1 MARKN
6 KKPIHIRDI
15 IQAAIGTQ
23 FRSSDSQLLQLW
35 DIWEQAVGDMIA
47 QNARPS
53 AFNGKLLI
61 VEVSDS
67 SWLHQLGFLKEE
79 MKININNALKQN
91 IVEEI
96 KFKIAAF

>member
-1 MARKN
+1 MERKN

-15 IQAAIGTQ
+15 LQSSMVRQ
-23 FRSSDSQLLQLW
+23 FRPSDSHLLQLW
-35 DIWEQAVGDMIA
+35 DIWEQAVGSAIA
-47 QNARPS
+47 KHARPS
-53 AFNGKLLI
+53 AFNGKLLL

-79 MKININNALKQN
+79 LKEKINRALKQDS
-91 IVEEI
+91 IEEI